1 MSLAKAV
8 LRSCLYLPCLVF
20 LLSGL
25 RPASESPAPRGLTV
39 EISQMKFSPAE
50 LLVKK
55 GDTVTFLNKDMVT
68 HDVTEAS
75 GKLWKSPPLAPG
87 DSWRMVATQNTA
99 YFCSFHPI
107 MKGSIRLIKP

>member
-1 MSLAKAV
+1 MSVPKAI
-8 LRSCLYLPCLVF
+8 LRNCLYLLCTVL

-25 RPASESPAPRGLTV
+25 QPVSKPPAPKAITV

-50 LLVKK
+50 LQVRK
-55 GDTVTFLNKDMVT
+55 GDTVTFINRDMVT

-87 DSWRMVATQNTA
+87 NSWRMVVTQNTA
-99 YFCSFHPI
+99 YFCSFHPV
-107 MKGSIRLIKP
+107 MQGSIRLTKP